1 MAYIRFAWASRT
13 CYLNIHHSDT
23 CLKQELYRKEK
34 HTFYVQQA
42 SSLTLHY
49 WATHKPKL
57 MFEYRQIM
65 TALPNFSQPDQ
76 TTYVQAP
83 QKKNTRRLKMP
94 VCFIHFTYIKESE
107 CRTTPQS

>member
-83 QKKNTRRLKMP
+83 QKKTRG
-94 VCFIHFTYIKESE
+94 V
-107 CRTTPQS
+107 